1 MNYARSVSLPRE
13 TIEIANELIDHGLFR
28 GLSDFA
34 QEAMRYY
41 IENHIKGS
49 GVLHDEW

>member
-13 TIEIANELIDHGLFR
+13 TIEIANELVDYGYFK

-41 IENHIKGS
+41 IQEKVKTS
-49 GVLHDEW
+49 GVLGE